1 MDTFEYPVP
10 DYSDY
15 EIDQY
20 KWDDD
25 GPMIPITGSKGCV
38 RNCDFCDVRFQFG
51 KYQFRTGK
59 DIANEMISLSK
70 KHGYRK
76 FQFTDSLVNGSL
88 KVLKE
93 FCAIMAEYNESNPD
107 KNIIWN
113 GQYICRPLGQTPEE
127 VYALMKR
134 SGAKGL
140 TVGAESGSIHVLSHM
155 NKKTTSLAL
164 FAELQMFQKYGLDC
178 ALLTFVGH
186 WSEQHEHF
194 LEHCKMLVD
203 VVPYVKS
210 GTVSSISLGVTA
222 LLLPGTPA
230 TKEVEQGD
238 IIQHKSYRPEVI
250 WHAKYN
256 PKNTF
261 KERAMRRLI
270 VYGISQRLG
279 LPLSNELEYLLLLK
293 TQIKQGHEKINDF
306 YKQFH

>member
-1 MDTFEYPVP
+1 MLY
-10 DYSDY
+10 
-15 EIDQY
+15 
-20 KWDDD
+20 
-25 GPMIPITGSKGCV
+25 
-38 RNCDFCDVRFQFG
+38 
-51 KYQFRTGK
+51 
-59 DIANEMISLSK
+59 
-70 KHGYRK
+70 
-76 FQFTDSLVNGSL
+76 
-88 KVLKE
+88 
-93 FCAIMAEYNESNPD
+93 
-107 KNIIWN
+107 
-113 GQYICRPLGQTPEE
+113 
-127 VYALMKR
+127 
-134 SGAKGL
+134 
-140 TVGAESGSIHVLSHM
+140 
-155 NKKTTSLAL
+155 
-164 FAELQMFQKYGLDC
+164 YGLDC

-186 WSEQHEHF
+186 WSEQHEHS

-293 TQIKQGHEKINDF
+293 TQIKQGYEKINDF